1 MLFNLYSLRNILIMV
16 QEDESDHLCVSPKN
30 RTGKS
35 KFIAE
40 QLGCFPSDISHYIG
54 GNRMPNR
61 EILKRLSQILR
72 CRMKDLYPSIKYQ
85 VTYKS

>member
-1 MLFNLYSLRNILIMV
+1 MGTKNNNIKEYI
-16 QEDESDHLCVSPKN
+16 DKS
-30 RTGKS
+30 GYKS

-40 QLGCFPSDISHYIG
+40 QVGCFPSDISHYIA

-61 EILKRLSQILR
+61 ERLKRLSQILR

>member
-1 MLFNLYSLRNILIMV
+1 MGNKNNNIKQYINK
-16 QEDESDHLCVSPKN
+16 S
-30 RTGKS
+30 GYKS

-40 QLGCFPSDISHYIG
+40 QVGCFPSDISHYIA

-61 EILKRLSQILR
+61 ERLKKLSQILK
-72 CRMKDLYPSIKYQ
+72 CRMKDLYPTIKFE